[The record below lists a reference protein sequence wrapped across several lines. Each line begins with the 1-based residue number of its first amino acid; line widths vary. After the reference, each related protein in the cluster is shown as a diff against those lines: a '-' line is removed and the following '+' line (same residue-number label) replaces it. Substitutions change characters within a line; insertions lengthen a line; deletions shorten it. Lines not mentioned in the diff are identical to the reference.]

1 MNKDLYKIIFN
12 DGNVKMLVATDLP
25 YKECEDLVQKQE
37 KPELYHIVE
46 LSNDF
51 YYYSF
56 VLNDVE
62 RIYYTY
68 IGNDNE
74 QEILEWAE
82 RFGFIDSDDFSKC
95 TNIRQIPQKE
105 VEARNK
111 ELYKKWWGE
120 REKRRL
126 SGEDVS
132 LDLIPPTIGE
142 VQLN

>member
-1 MNKDLYKIIFN
+1 MKNNLYKIVFN
-12 DGNVKMLVATDLP
+12 DGKVKMLVATDLS
-25 YKECEDLVQKQE
+25 YEECEKLMQKQE

-46 LSNDF
+46 IADDF
-51 YYYSF
+51 NYYSF

-68 IGNDNE
+68 VSNDSE

-82 RFGFIDSDDFSKC
+82 KFGFINYDDFSKC
-95 TNIRQIPQKE
+95 TDIRKIPQEE
-105 VEARNK
+105 VDSRNK
-111 ELYKKWWGE
+111 NLYKEWWE
-120 REKRRL
+120 RREKRKL

-132 LDLIPPTIGE
+132 FDLIPPTIGE